1 MPLGETS
8 VEAETKWP
16 AIGVEITLCLFASW
30 LFFKAAQVIA
40 DKRRDDGHD
49 LSPRT
54 HEAHSGRQRQ
64 GPTSTAPLDTR
75 HIVAKVSSARPDAG
89 RGQNCGLRA
98 EKREDAARE
107 RCARNHAMQE
117 MLEDR
122 EDELASAKRRI
133 AKCEQALLAK
143 EAENDELKRQLAQL
157 ARARESLPR
166 ERRPSAAAPMT
177 SGRDGLSGMVQA
189 HILKSAKSSPTSKSN
204 LAAGKLRGSLASS
217 GNLFLAASLSERA
230 KERQPA
236 AEREKA
242 PATLAPVMRSMS
254 GGGAG
259 GGSAT
264 VSTMQTSGGST
275 KSSNGEP
282 ETDDRRVRGASSPL
296 AGTRWS
302 SFARSHFPNAW
313 ERCQVRVGTLS
324 VP

>member
-1 MPLGETS
+1 
-8 VEAETKWP
+8 
-16 AIGVEITLCLFASW
+16 
-30 LFFKAAQVIA
+30 
-40 DKRRDDGHD
+40 
-49 LSPRT
+49 
-54 HEAHSGRQRQ
+54 
-64 GPTSTAPLDTR
+64 
-75 HIVAKVSSARPDAG
+75 
-89 RGQNCGLRA
+89 
-98 EKREDAARE
+98 
-107 RCARNHAMQE
+107 MQE

-157 ARARESLPR
+157 VRARESLQR

-177 SGRDGLSGMVQA
+177 SGRDGLSGTVQA

-204 LAAGKLRGSLASS
+204 LTAAKVRGTLASS

-236 AEREKA
+236 AEKEKP
-242 PATLAPVMRSMS
+242 PALAPLMRSIK
-254 GGGAG
+254 G
-259 GGSAT
+259 T
-264 VSTMQTSGGST
+264 
-275 KSSNGEP
+275 NGEP
-282 ETDDRRVRGASSPL
+282 ETNDRRVRDAPSPL